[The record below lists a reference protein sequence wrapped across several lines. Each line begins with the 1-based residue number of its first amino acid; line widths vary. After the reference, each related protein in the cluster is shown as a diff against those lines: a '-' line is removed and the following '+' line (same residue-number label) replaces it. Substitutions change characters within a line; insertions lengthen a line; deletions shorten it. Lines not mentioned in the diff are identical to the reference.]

1 MGHLYKGA
9 KPGSWMSKENGSPK
23 YIQTCRIWG
32 QQERL
37 LWRIRGLKG
46 YLRVKVCEEGVCE
59 LGLGPEG
66 VRSVLDRRS
75 GFIDGTVEAGSTSKV
90 PVQTD
95 ICAGLG

>member
-1 MGHLYKGA
+1 
-9 KPGSWMSKENGSPK
+9 MSKENGSPK

-37 LWRIRGLKG
+37 LWRIRGVKG

-66 VRSVLDRRS
+66 VLDRRS
-75 GFIDGTVEAGSTSKV
+75 GFLGGTVEAGSTSKV

-95 ICAGLG
+95 IRPVLG